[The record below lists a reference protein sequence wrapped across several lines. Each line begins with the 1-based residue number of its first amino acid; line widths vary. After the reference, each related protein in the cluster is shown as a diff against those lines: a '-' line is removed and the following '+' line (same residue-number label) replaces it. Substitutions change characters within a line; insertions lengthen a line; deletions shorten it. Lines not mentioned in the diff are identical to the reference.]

1 MSESVLLIEVSDRV
15 ATITLNRPESR
26 NALNN
31 ELRRALPQAIAD
43 LDGNPEVEVLVLTG
57 AGPAFCAGLDLKE
70 LGSGAHNPGARPD
83 VVGSGD
89 SGTEERRAPNNSG
102 RHAPYVMD
110 RGPFPI
116 RTKPLIGAINGPAIT
131 GGFELALNCDFLVA
145 SPRAIFADT
154 HARVGVMPGWG
165 LAVLLPAAIGF
176 RRARELSLTGNFLD
190 ATEAHRLGLV
200 NHLVPH
206 DELLSTARSLAADIA
221 GNQADGVRHMLA
233 TYARIESSQ
242 LDRGWLI
249 EAEEGTRFRQVAGFD
264 PDEVE
269 RRRTGIVDRGR
280 DQLDAGA

>member
-70 LGSGAHNPGARPD
+70 LGSGSHDPAGRTEPAR
-83 VVGSGD
+83 SGED
-89 SGTEERRAPNNSG
+89 RAPNNSG
-102 RHAPYVMD
+102 RHAPYIME
-110 RGPFPI
+110 RGPFPV

-131 GGFELALNCDFLVA
+131 GGFELALNCDFLIA

-190 ATEAHRLGLV
+190 ATEAHRIGLV
-200 NHLVPH
+200 NHVVPH

-221 GNQADGVRHMLA
+221 GNQPDGVRQMLA
-233 TYARIESSQ
+233 TYDRIEASQ

-249 EAEEGTRFRQVAGFD
+249 EAEEGIRFRRVAGFD

-269 RRRTGIVDRGR
+269 RRRAGIIDRGR
-280 DQLDAGA
+280 DQLDTGA